1 MTTVD
6 ASYLTSHEVARLL
19 GVSAS
24 AVLSW
29 IDKGWIKA
37 HRTPGG
43 HRRVEKLELI
53 RFLRE
58 RNMPVP
64 RVLTGV
70 KRLLI
75 IDDDPGILKT
85 TKRVLKHHAP
95 DLTLET
101 SEGAVD
107 GLLKIGTF
115 RPDAVVLD
123 AYMPG
128 MNGIEVCQRIR
139 NAPETSHILVIA
151 VTGHPSPSIA
161 SAFVEAGAAA
171 CLNKPIDVDEL
182 LEALG
187 LSIGQSKGSA
197 KREHS

>member
-19 GVSAS
+19 SVSAS

-43 HRRVEKLELI
+43 HRRVEKSELI
-53 RFLRE
+53 RFLQE
-58 RNMPVP
+58 HNMPVP
-64 RVLTGV
+64 RELMGV
-70 KRLLI
+70 TRLLI
-75 IDDDPGILKT
+75 IDDDPSMLKT
-85 TKRVLKHHAP
+85 TKRILKLHAP

-101 SEGAVD
+101 SDGAVD

-139 NAPETSHILVIA
+139 KAPETSHILVVA
-151 VTGHPSPSIA
+151 VTAHPSPSIG
-161 SAFVEAGAAA
+161 SAFIEAGAAA
-171 CLNKPIDVDEL
+171 CLDKPIDIEKLFAV
-182 LEALG
+182 LG
-187 LSIGQSKGSA
+187 ITSEKNAG
-197 KREHS
+197 KRPTP

>member
-29 IDKGWIKA
+29 IDRGWIKA

-43 HRRVEKLELI
+43 HRRVEELELI

-70 KRLLI
+70 ERLLV
-75 IDDDPGILKT
+75 IDDEPAVLKT
-85 TKRVLKHHAP
+85 TRRVLKHRAP
-95 DLTLET
+95 DLTLE
-101 SEGAVD
+101 SSDGAVA

-115 RPDAVVLD
+115 RPDAV
-123 AYMPG
+123 G
-128 MNGIEVCQRIR
+128 
-139 NAPETSHILVIA
+139 
-151 VTGHPSPSIA
+151 
-161 SAFVEAGAAA
+161 
-171 CLNKPIDVDEL
+171 
-182 LEALG
+182 
-187 LSIGQSKGSA
+187 
-197 KREHS
+197 